1 MIISLRGTNGSGK
14 SWVIRQLLDVGGARL
29 NSSTS
34 EVGLYQGI
42 VGRLGPKRPEAYK
55 LKLPGVTKPTHVL
68 GPYVGN
74 NCCGLDQV
82 TMFEIIPKLI
92 EDYASRGHV
101 VFEGV
106 LISTMYGVIGD
117 LMERWGK
124 QSVFL
129 TLTTPL
135 EQCINQVNARRG
147 DKGPINPKL
156 MTDKFR
162 AIQRVH
168 DRVVSEGIMDAE
180 LTSSTDACGRIIEL
194 LRKAK

>member
-29 NSSTS
+29 NSLNS
-34 EVGLYQGI
+34 EVGLYRGI
-42 VGRLGPKRPEAYK
+42 VGRLGHKRPEAYA
-55 LKLPGVTKPTHVL
+55 LTLPRVKGPTYVL
-68 GPYVGN
+68 GPYVGA
-74 NCCGLDQV
+74 NCSGVDQI
-82 TMFEIIPKLI
+82 TSFEVIPQLI
-92 EDYASRGHV
+92 EHYADLGHV

-135 EQCINQVNARRG
+135 EQCIRQVNARRG

-156 MTDKFR
+156 MTDKFC

-168 DRVVSEGIMDAE
+168 ERVEKDGIMRSIQ
-180 LTSSTDACGRIIEL
+180 TSSDDACDTIIQL
-194 LRKAK
+194 LREE